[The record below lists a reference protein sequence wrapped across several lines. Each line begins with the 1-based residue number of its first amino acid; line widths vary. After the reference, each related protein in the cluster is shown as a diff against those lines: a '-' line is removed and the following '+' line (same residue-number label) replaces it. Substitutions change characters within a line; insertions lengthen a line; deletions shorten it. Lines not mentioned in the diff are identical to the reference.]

1 MLYHRVLLLASC
13 LTWPVLAVVVLVV
26 IYFLEQRLQN
36 HDDNAYY

>member
-13 LTWPVLAVVVLVV
+13 LTWPVLAVVVLV